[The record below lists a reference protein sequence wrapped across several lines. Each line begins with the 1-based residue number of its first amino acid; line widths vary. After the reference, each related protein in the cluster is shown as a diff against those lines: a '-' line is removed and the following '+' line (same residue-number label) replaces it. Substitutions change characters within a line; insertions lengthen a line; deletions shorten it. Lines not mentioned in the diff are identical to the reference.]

1 MFLVTTSLGALVLSF
16 FFAYLIYIII
26 DKPIRN
32 LDRMVLF
39 PTKLSESFLFKNNKS
54 SKNRKKVKI
63 VKKVKVYE

>member
-1 MFLVTTSLGALVLSF
+1 VTNSIGTLVLSF

-39 PTKLSESFLFKNNKS
+39 PTKLSESFLFKNSKS

-63 VKKVKVYE
+63 VKNEKVFE